1 MAGETPS
8 RSGKT
13 CTGWRKPTVPSRTIA
28 GNGETTDLKEQP
40 MPRVH
45 AIEDYRNFGIMA
57 HIDAGKTT
65 TTERIL
71 YYTGKS
77 HKIGEVHEG
86 AATMDWMEQEQERGI
101 TITSAATTAFWN
113 DKRLNI
119 IDTPGHVDF
128 TIEVERSLRVL
139 DGAVVVLDS
148 NQGVEPQTETV
159 WRQGDKYKVPR
170 IVFANKMDKIGA
182 DFFKCIED
190 IKTRLGAKPVAIQL
204 PIGSEQAYKG
214 LIDLVRMKGVVWDDE
229 SLGAKYQD
237 IDIPADMLDQ
247 AKEYREKMIE
257 AAVELDD
264 DAMTAYLEGKE
275 PDEAT
280 LKRLIRKAVIT
291 AAFFPVLCGS
301 AFKNKGVQPL
311 LDAVVDYLPSP
322 LDVPPIHG
330 INPYNGEDVIREP
343 KDDAPMALLAFKI
356 MDDPFVGTITFCR
369 IYSGTLTSG
378 TGAINSTKERKERI
392 GRMLLMHANNRE
404 DIKEAYAGDIVALA
418 GLKEV
423 RTGDTLCDPQKPVI
437 LEKME
442 FPDRVIE
449 IAIEPKSKA
458 DQEKLGVALAKLA
471 AEDPS
476 FRVSTD
482 QESGQTILKGMGELH
497 LDIKVDI
504 LRRTYKVDANI
515 GAPQVAFREKI
526 TKKTEINY
534 THKKQT
540 GGTGQFAKVVL
551 VFEPAEAGAGSSF
564 ESKIIG
570 GAVPKEYIPGVEKGI
585 NSVMGS
591 GGLAGFPV
599 VDVKATLIDG
609 AYHDVDSSALAFEIA
624 SRAAFREGLQKGG
637 SVLLEPIMKVEVVT
651 PEEHTGFVMGDLLSR
666 RGQVQGQDMR
676 ANAVVINAMVPL
688 SNMFGYVNQLRS
700 GTQGRANFTMQFD
713 HYEQVPGNIASE
725 IIEKF
730 K

>member
-1 MAGETPS
+1 
-8 RSGKT
+8 
-13 CTGWRKPTVPSRTIA
+13 
-28 GNGETTDLKEQP
+28 
-40 MPRVH
+40 MPRSH
-45 AIEDYRNFGIMA
+45 PIEDYRNFGIMA

-101 TITSAATTAFWN
+101 TITSAATTAQWN
-113 DKRLNI
+113 GKRLNI

-139 DGAVVVLDS
+139 DGAVCVLDS

-159 WRQGDKYKVPR
+159 WRQGDRYRVPR
-170 IVFANKMDKIGA
+170 IVFCNKMDKIGA
-182 DFFKCIED
+182 DFFQCLKD
-190 IKTRLGAKPVAIQL
+190 IVDRLGAKPVAIQL
-204 PIGSEQAYKG
+204 PIGAENNFKG
-214 LIDLVRMKGVVWDDE
+214 IIDLVRMVGVVWDDE
-229 SLGAKYQD
+229 TLGAKYKD
-237 IDIPADMLDQ
+237 VEIPADLADQ
-247 AKEYREKMIE
+247 AKEYREKLVE

-275 PDEAT
+275 PDVAT
-280 LKRLIRKAVIT
+280 LKRLIRKATIEGK
-291 AAFFPVLCGS
+291 FFAVLCGS

-322 LDVPPIHG
+322 VDVPSIKG
-330 INPYNGEDVIREP
+330 TDMKGNEVERKSSDSEP
-343 KDDAPMALLAFKI
+343 MSLLAFKI

-369 IYSGTLTSG
+369 IYSGKLESG
-378 TGAINSTKERKERI
+378 TGVMNSTKDRKERI

-404 DIKEAYAGDIVALA
+404 DIKEAFAGDIVALA
-418 GLKEV
+418 GLKDA
-423 RTGDTLCDPQKPVI
+423 RTGDTVCNAQKPVI

-442 FPDRVIE
+442 FPEPVIE

-458 DQEKLGVALAKLA
+458 DQEKLGVALSKLV

-476 FRVSTD
+476 FRVTTD
-482 QESGQTILKGMGELH
+482 QESGQTIIKGMGELH

-504 LRRTYKVDANI
+504 LKRTYKVDANI
-515 GAPQVAFREKI
+515 GAPQVAYREKI
-526 TKKTEINY
+526 TRQVTHEY
-534 THKKQT
+534 VHKKQS
-540 GGTGQFAKVVL
+540 GGSGQFAGVKFIV
-551 VFEPAEAGAGSSF
+551 EPLPPGSSPSF
-564 ESKIIG
+564 ESKIVG
-570 GAVPKEYIPGVEKGI
+570 GAVPKEYIPGVEKGV
-585 NSVMGS
+585 NSVLTS
-591 GGLAGFPV
+591 GVLAGFPV

-624 SRAAFREGLQKGG
+624 SRAAFREALQKGG

-676 ANAVVINAMVPL
+676 ANAVVINAMV
-688 SNMFGYVNQLRS
+688 
-700 GTQGRANFTMQFD
+700 D
-713 HYEQVPGNIASE
+713 
-725 IIEKF
+725 
-730 K
+730 